1 MDPRTEVHRAV
12 KDESSDDESR
22 LSPVTPSHDDD
33 VDSDKSNSN
42 SKKRKRGSYRCSRCG
57 MPKRGHNCPDTFEG
71 VHFAIVDSPTPAGA
85 AQGVKS
91 GANSQTVTPPFAA
104 KASFDDCNRETLLMH
119 LNALYEEN
127 MHLRQENVHLHEVCQ
142 FQAHALQS
150 MHTAPQGEFA
160 RAGNGMPVVMRA
172 GGPQAQNAMY
182 PQGPPALPM
191 FAPSLPKSAPSLPH
205 NNLHTPAAAPSAASG
220 PNAAPSPVASSSLP
234 LPLHAA
240 PAPSF
245 RNGSLTNEASPADE
259 LAPGPKRAKLTETP
273 QSTEAE
279 PFFLASQNH
288 YAPVSGPFP
297 PDHLS
302 DMNRH
307 LHFPTQHAVSV
318 GMDHA
323 SPYDFDYDRHE
334 WLDNDSITSDYSPSL
349 EASPPLIY

>member
-33 VDSDKSNSN
+33 VDSDKSNGN

-85 AQGVKS
+85 AQASKS
-91 GANSQTVTPPFAA
+91 GANSQTATPPFAA
-104 KASFDDCNRETLLMH
+104 KTSFDDCNRETLLMH

-150 MHTAPQGEFA
+150 MHAAPQGDFA

-172 GGPQAQNAMY
+172 GAPQTPNPMY
-182 PQGPPALPM
+182 PQGPPGLPM
-191 FAPSLPKSAPSLPH
+191 FAPSLPKAAPSLPH
-205 NNLHTPAAAPSAASG
+205 NSNLHATAAQTTPGSSAV
-220 PNAAPSPVASSSLP
+220 PSPVAPSSLP
-234 LPLHAA
+234 LPLHGS

-245 RNGSLTNEASPADE
+245 RSNSLNNDPSPSDE
-259 LAPGPKRAKLTETP
+259 HAPGPKRAKLTESHQPSET
-273 QSTEAE
+273 E
-279 PFFLASQNH
+279 PFFLPSQNH
-288 YAPVSGPFP
+288 YPAVSGPFP
-297 PDHLS
+297 PDHLA

-307 LHFPTQHAVSV
+307 LHFPSQHAVSV
-318 GMDHA
+318 GMDHT

-334 WLDNDSITSDYSPSL
+334 WFDNDSITSDYSPSL